1 MKNIGKIIV
10 AVVILGVIIGVIA
23 LALKLVTGLVSGAI
37 NLVLGIGVVA
47 ALGIIVAWMFWYAA
61 KNR

>member
-10 AVVILGVIIGVIA
+10 VAFILGIVVGVIA
-23 LALKLVTGLVSGAI
+23 LAIKLVTGLVSGAI
-37 NLVLGIGVVA
+37 NLVLGIAVVA
-47 ALGIIVAWMFWYAA
+47 ALGLIVAWMFWYAA